1 MKDNIHLSAIKEKLW
16 GSSHQPGQ
24 PSSSPQILG
33 LYNFRDV
40 GGYEVCDTKVVR
52 RRYLFRSANLRNVSQ
67 AGLQTLRDH
76 FGIKA
81 IFELRSDE
89 NSETTIAIEGITT
102 QHITTINWEESRKI
116 LLRHFNR
123 LSDDVV
129 ESFMVIYEHYCT
141 VSAPAYRKIF
151 AHIRDRF
158 DSPLLVYDDLGKDQ
172 TGVFTAIVLNL
183 LGVSDEDIIGEY
195 HRSEAEIEGL
205 IPEKSARLPGLSI
218 FDGRPPDNLEKH
230 FLAPREVMRAFLVY
244 LGLTYGGGEGYLTFL
259 GFAEAE
265 IELIKN
271 NLIESKTV
279 RDIPYT

>member
-1 MKDNIHLSAIKEKLW
+1 MKDNLHLSTIKEKLW

-40 GGYEVCDTKVVR
+40 GGYELCDAKVVR

-76 FGIKA
+76 FGIKS

-89 NSETTIAIEGITT
+89 NSIEGITT

-116 LLRHFNR
+116 LLKHFNR
-123 LSDDVV
+123 LSHDVV

-141 VSAPAYRKIF
+141 VF
-151 AHIRDRF
+151 N
-158 DSPLLVYDDLGKDQ
+158 SPLLVYDDLGKDQ
-172 TGVFTAIVLNL
+172 TGVFIAVVLKL
-183 LGVSDEDIIGEY
+183 LGVSDEDIIEEY

-259 GFAEAE
+259 GFVDVE

-271 NLIESKTV
+271 NLIESKSV
-279 RDIPYT
+279 

>member
-1 MKDNIHLSAIKEKLW
+1 MKDNLHLSTIKEKIW
-16 GSSHQPGQ
+16 GSSHRSGQ

-33 LYNFRDV
+33 LYNFRDI
-40 GGYEVCDTKVVR
+40 GGYEVCDTKAVR
-52 RRYLFRSANLRNVSQ
+52 RGYVFRSASLRNVSQ
-67 AGLQTLRDH
+67 AGLQALRDH

-89 NSETTIAIEGITT
+89 DSKTTIAIEGITT
-102 QHITTINWEESRKI
+102 QHITTINWEESQEI
-116 LLRHFNR
+116 LLKHFNR

-158 DSPLLVYDDLGKDQ
+158 DSPLLVYDNLGKDQ
-172 TGVFTAIVLNL
+172 TGVFIAIVLNL

-205 IPEKSARLPGLSI
+205 IPEKRARLHGLSI
-218 FDGRPPDNLEKH
+218 FDGRPPEKLEKH

-259 GFAEAE
+259 GFADAE

-271 NLIESKTV
+271 NLIESKSV